1 MASETSATAGK
12 SVLTDSGLSAKT
24 ITDVQAFKHGSV
36 VAIKISY
43 SGGSQWIKVFQ
54 GDVEAG
60 GTIDWGTG
68 TRMKDR

>member
-1 MASETSATAGK
+1 
-12 SVLTDSGLSAKT
+12 
-24 ITDVQAFKHGSV
+24 V